1 MAPVDDVLTGMV
13 FHCGSSRVCL
23 VFYRLQVKFID
34 ADAVVVDV
42 IALVGFH
49 EQVTLGDMRCLF

>member
-42 IALVGFH
+42 IALLSWWGFMNR
-49 EQVTLGDMRCLF
+49 LL